1 MSSPRPGPA
10 EGPVVH
16 LADLVARNA
25 AERPGHDAVRDL
37 SGGAPLTLSWS
48 AFDAAVSAE
57 AARLRASGV
66 RPGQRVAV
74 GLPDGAAYCVAV
86 FGALRADAVVVPFGA
101 DSVTRELDSVFGQ
114 AEPVVVVAATDD
126 AAAPGCAE
134 RCGARL
140 LPPPD
145 PAAPAPDT
153 PPAERAPADPERI
166 ALIVFTSG
174 TTGRPRGVQL
184 SHRALLANREQAG
197 QLRPAPV
204 NAVDRVLLALPLF
217 HIYGFAAGLVQVCWA
232 GATVVL
238 PGRFEPGR
246 VIDAVVDERVS
257 VIAGVP
263 SMFRALLDLEAGPG
277 EGTAPDTDPDTATG
291 ADTAHDTA
299 PAADPGAGRLRR
311 ALGGVRLCTSGG
323 APLPAGWLADF
334 RAATGLELHEGYGL
348 TEGGPVITSNDLGR
362 PAKPGSVGRPL
373 PGVELQLVDT
383 AGRPID
389 APEPE
394 PDADELDLDDGTEVG
409 DDTGLI
415 ALRGPNLFSG
425 YWPDGSGGP
434 DEDGW
439 FVTADVAYRDSDGD
453 LHLVDRSSDLVIV
466 NGFNVYPREVEQVIA
481 ELEAVA
487 EVAVVGV
494 PDDRTGAAVKA
505 VVVPVPGAELTAE
518 QVTEHCAA
526 RLARF
531 KRPAAVAFADEL
543 PRTPTGKIARQT
555 LARM

>member
-66 RPGQRVAV
+66 RPGHRVAV
-74 GLPDGAAYCVAV
+74 GLPAGAAYCGAV

-114 AEPVVVVAATDD
+114 AEPAVVVAAPGD

-184 SHRALLANREQAG
+184 SHRALLANREQAA

-246 VIDAVVDERVS
+246 VLDAVVDERVS

-263 SMFRALLDLEAGPG
+263 SMFRALLDLGAGPV
-277 EGTAPDTDPDTATG
+277 EGAGSGTG
-291 ADTAHDTA
+291 AD
-299 PAADPGAGRLRR
+299 RLRR

-323 APLPAGWLADF
+323 APLPPGWLADF

-481 ELEAVA
+481 ELEAVS

-505 VVVPVPGAELTAE
+505 VVVPVAGAELTAE

-531 KRPAAVAFADEL
+531 KRPTAVAFADEL
-543 PRTPTGKIARQT
+543 PRTPTGKIARRT